1 MSAIT
6 WDAQGEHFYQTG
18 VDHGV
23 VYPTWDPTNA
33 TYTGGAFTG
42 GVAWNGLTAVNESP
56 SGAEPSPV
64 YADNV
69 KYLNL
74 ISAEEYAATI
84 EALMYPDEFAECN
97 GMKVVANGVKIGQ
110 QPRKPFG
117 FVYRSLVG
125 NDTEG
130 TNAGYILHLIYNCTA
145 SPSEQSHETVNES
158 PDASPL
164 SFEVSTT
171 PVAVTGN
178 KPSATLEIDSRTAN
192 STKLTAL
199 EKILFGDTNTDPAL
213 PLPDYIINMMSQQ

>member
-18 VDHGV
+18 VDRGV

-64 YADNV
+64 YADNI

-97 GMKVVANGVKIGQ
+97 GMKEVATGVKIGQ

-117 FVYRSLVG
+117 FCYRTLLG
-125 NDTEG
+125 NDTDG

-178 KPSATLEIDSRTAN
+178 KPSAILEIDSRTIA
-192 STKLTAL
+192 SAKLTAL
-199 EKILFGDTNTDPAL
+199 EAILYGSQSSEPVL
-213 PLPDYIINMMSQQ
+213 PLPNYIIGLVTGN